1 MPSSQGINSF
11 LFKLNNAMDRFI
23 PVMTPMSV
31 ALGLFLP
38 NLFLPLRPYVILLFS
53 IMTFSGSL
61 KLTAVE
67 LGIAVKSPVPIL
79 LFFFSSHILMPTAA
93 LFSSSVFFNNPDI
106 VAGFILLFTGP
117 TAVSGFIWSSIFNGD
132 KALGL
137 SLILLD
143 TLLAPLVVPVT
154 LSVFLGTKIAMDMS
168 GIAVSLIFMVV
179 VPTIIGVALNE
190 TSKGAIPQKICP
202 YLDPLAKCCLMLV
215 IAANSAAI
223 AHVIRFN
230 DPLVWGVTLLC
241 VVLTITGFL
250 LSRLNGIAARC
261 NYEKSTALVIAGGLK
276 NNSAVM
282 TIAVTFFPEAAVL
295 PTLMSII
302 LQQTI
307 AATIGKFLIRRIHN
321 AKRIRQ
327 E

>member
-1 MPSSQGINSF
+1 MPFSQGINRF
-11 LFKLNNAMDRFI
+11 LLKLNNAMDRFI
-23 PVMTPMSV
+23 PVMTPLSV

-38 NLFLPLRPYVILLFS
+38 GVFLPLRPYVILLFS

-67 LGIAVKSPVPIL
+67 LGAAVKSPAPIL
-79 LFFFSSHILMPTAA
+79 IFFFSSHVLMPLAA
-93 LFSSSVFFNNPDI
+93 LFSSSVFFNNPDVI
-106 VAGFILLFTGP
+106 AGFILLFAGP
-117 TAVSGFIWSSIFNGD
+117 TAVSGFIWSAIFSGD

-143 TLLAPLVVPVT
+143 TLLAPLIVPLT
-154 LSVFLGTKIAMDMS
+154 LSILLGTKTAMDMS

-202 YLDPLAKCCLMLV
+202 CLDPLAKCCLMLV

-230 DPLVWGVTLLC
+230 DPLVWGVALLC
-241 VVLTITGFL
+241 FILTVGGFL
-250 LSRLNGIAARC
+250 LARLNGIAVRC
-261 NYEKSTALVIAGGLK
+261 NYEKSAALIIAGGLK

-282 TIAVTFFPEAAVL
+282 TIAVTFFPETAVL

-321 AKRIRQ
+321 VKQIRQ

>member
-1 MPSSQGINSF
+1 MPSSQGINVFF
-11 LFKLNNAMDRFI
+11 LKLNNVMDSFI
-23 PVMTPMSV
+23 PILTPLSV

-38 NLFLPLRPYVILLFS
+38 NVFLPLRPHVILLFAV
-53 IMTFSGSL
+53 MTFSGSL

-93 LFSSSVFFNNPDI
+93 LFSSSVFFNSPDV

-117 TAVSGFIWSSIFNGD
+117 TAVSGFIWAAIFNGD

-143 TLLAPLVVPVT
+143 TLLAPLIVPVT

-168 GIAVSLIFMVV
+168 GIAISLIFMVV

-190 TSKGAIPQKICP
+190 TSKGVIPQKICP
-202 YLDPLAKCCLMLV
+202 YLDPLAKFCLMLV

-241 VVLTITGFL
+241 VVLTIAGFL
-250 LSRLNGIAARC
+250 LARLNGIAARC

-307 AATIGKFLIRRIHN
+307 AATIGKFIIRRIHS
-321 AKRIRQ
+321 AKRIHQ
-327 E
+327 Q

>member
-1 MPSSQGINSF
+1 MPSFQGIN
-11 LFKLNNAMDRFI
+11 KLLLKTNSLMDRFI
-23 PVMTPMSV
+23 PVMTPLSV
-31 ALGLFLP
+31 ALGLLFP
-38 NLFLPLRPYVILLFS
+38 DFFLPLRPYVILLFG
-53 IMTFSGSL
+53 IMTFSGAL

-67 LGIAVKSPVPIL
+67 LGAAIKSPAPIL
-79 LFFFSSHILMPTAA
+79 IFFFSSHILMPLAA
-93 LFSSSVFFNNPDI
+93 LCSSSFFFNNPDVI
-106 VAGFILLFTGP
+106 AGFVLLFAGP
-117 TAVSGFIWSSIFNGD
+117 TAVSGFIWAAVFNGD

-168 GIAVSLIFMVV
+168 GIAISLIFMVV

-190 TSKGAIPQKICP
+190 TSKGVIPQKICP
-202 YLDPLAKCCLMLV
+202 AIDPLAKLCLMIV
-215 IAANSAAI
+215 ISANSSAI
-223 AHVIRFN
+223 APAVKFN
-230 DPLVWGVTLLC
+230 DPLVWGVALLC
-241 VVLTITGFL
+241 ALLTISGFL
-250 LSRLNGIAARC
+250 LSRLNGVAAKC
-261 NYEKSTALVIAGGLK
+261 GYEKSAALVIAGGLR

-307 AATIGKFLIRRIHN
+307 AATLGKLIIRRIRS
-321 AKRIRQ
+321 AGRIHQ

>member
-1 MPSSQGINSF
+1 MLKDS
-11 LFKLNNAMDRFI
+11 LLRLNHAMDRFI
-23 PVMTPMSV
+23 PVITPLSV
-31 ALGLFLP
+31 ALGLLFP
-38 NLFLPLRPYVILLFS
+38 VFFLPLRPYVILLFS
-53 IMTFSGSL
+53 IMTFSGAL

-67 LGIAVKSPVPIL
+67 LGSSVKNPAPIL
-79 LFFFSSHILMPTAA
+79 LFFFSSHVIMPLAA
-93 LFSSSVFFNNPDI
+93 LFLSSQFIKNSDV
-106 VAGFILLFTGP
+106 VAGFVVLFAGP
-117 TAVSGFIWSSIFNGD
+117 TAVSGFIWSAIFKGD

-143 TLLAPLVVPVT
+143 TLLAPLVVPAT
-154 LSVFLGTKIAMDMS
+154 LSIFMGAKIAMDMR

-179 VPTIIGVALNE
+179 VPTIIAVALNE

-202 YLDPLAKCCLMLV
+202 IVDPFAKFCLMLV

-223 AHVIRFN
+223 AHIIKFN
-230 DPLVWGVTLLC
+230 DPIVWITGALC
-241 VVLTITGFL
+241 LCLTSAGFL
-250 LSRLNGIAARC
+250 LAKFNGSVAKC
-261 NYEKSTALVIAGGLK
+261 GNEKTTALVIAGGLR

-282 TIAVTFFPEAAVL
+282 TIAVTFLPQAAVL

-307 AATIGKFLIRRIHN
+307 AAVMGRLIIRRRIHSEEQ
-321 AKRIRQ
+321 IHQ